1 MGFADINVMRVNLT
15 ECQGAQSWNP
25 SDRICRS
32 VAIFVHHI
40 ESVVKCHCLA
50 CQRFKRVCVCVNC
63 ELETLTQFSLQ
74 GGTSLW
80 SQAERKRH
88 NRPYARSYIRVT
100 CLACCCLCWAAEV
113 QRNWST
119 SDMTK
124 TRGRRWTGVSWTH
137 LLIHCPLVHVHCGWS
152 LHVLRVTRYNQRQKN
167 VLVKPPLSLRCS
179 KISHDVTRIIIHLHS
194 CEWKTT
200 CTCSKENYFHN
211 PEGMPRQ
218 LTINANPRPFDSVV
232 LCTIVIINKFSFPF
246 IEV

>member
-113 QRNWST
+113 QRNIYTTTDPRLTW
-119 SDMTK
+119 
-124 TRGRRWTGVSWTH
+124 RRHAAGAEPGSHELIFLFTA
-137 LLIHCPLVHVHCGWS
+137 LLCMCIVDDPCMFYGWQDITNDRKMCSCPE
-152 LHVLRVTRYNQRQKN
+152 
-167 VLVKPPLSLRCS
+167 PPL
-179 KISHDVTRIIIHLHS
+179 
-194 CEWKTT
+194 
-200 CTCSKENYFHN
+200 F
-211 PEGMPRQ
+211 
-218 LTINANPRPFDSVV
+218 
-232 LCTIVIINKFSFPF
+232 
-246 IEV
+246 